1 MQKSKI
7 KNPRLASI
15 SGGQEKL
22 KNKIFKNFIF
32 LIIVLIFE
40 FWVFN
45 LICAASDIIFEATVD
60 KNKISFGGNIKLSLI
75 FHNTQDVPKPEL
87 PQMKN
92 VRIRYI
98 GPSAMMSMVN
108 GKTARSITYN
118 YIITPLKPGVLSLGP
133 FSVSYK
139 GKTYTS
145 GQITVE
151 VVRGSVTE
159 KKQAPQTPAKIKMDL
174 ENRIFVVMEI
184 EKEKLYLNEVVP
196 LTIKLYVNRLSLREI
211 QYPQFEHEGFSVG
224 EFEKP
229 RQYTQGLNGISYD
242 VVEFRTHIFAI
253 KPGELTLGPS
263 ELECNLIVREQR
275 VTRKSSIFDDFFGGD
290 AFDDFFGKYETYPLE
305 LKSKEI
311 SVTVLPLP
319 KEGRPENFS
328 GAVGNF
334 NFNLLIEPKAVEVG
348 DPMTLKMIVTGRGN
362 FDVMRCPASDLRE
375 DFKIYEPQVTL
386 KGNKKTFEQV
396 LIPKTEEIKEIPRTH
411 FSFFDPIKGTYQTIS
426 RGPLPIEVTKRKK
439 EEKAKIVESLEKR
452 VSFPEDEIL
461 GKDIVYIKELPGK
474 MKRKGVYLYKNRGFL
489 LLQLLPFLFLIS
501 VLTIYKR
508 SEKLKTDTRY
518 ARRLYASKKAREG
531 IKKAQRFL
539 SEEKRQEFYDAIFKT
554 LQEYLG
560 DKLHLPAGGITI
572 DVVDEILKPRGIDE
586 DTLSK
591 LRDIFKDCDMARY
604 APSEFGKSQMEVT
617 FKNIEEIL
625 RFLERHRL

>member
-1 MQKSKI
+1 MQ
-7 KNPRLASI
+7 
-15 SGGQEKL
+15 KL

-32 LIIVLIFE
+32 FIIILIFE
-40 FWVFN
+40 FWIFN
-45 LICAASDIIFEATVD
+45 SVCAASDIIFETAVD
-60 KNKISFGGNIKLSLI
+60 KNKISFGESIKLSLI
-75 FHNTQDVPKPEL
+75 FHNTQDAPKPEL

-92 VRIRYI
+92 VRVRYV
-98 GPSAMMSMVN
+98 GPSAMMSIVN
-108 GKTARSITYN
+108 GKTTRSITYN
-118 YIITPLKPGVLSLGP
+118 YMITPLKPGILPLGP

-145 GQITVE
+145 GKITVE
-151 VVRGSVTE
+151 VVRGPLAEE
-159 KKQAPQTPAKIKMDL
+159 KQPQVAPGKMKMNL
-174 ENRIFVVMEI
+174 GNRIFVVVEI

-196 LTIKLYVNRLSLREI
+196 LTIKLYVNRLSLKEI
-211 QYPQFEHEGFSVG
+211 QYPKFAHEGFSVG

-229 RQYTQGLNGISYD
+229 RQYTQGLNGIPYD

-263 ELECNLIVREQR
+263 ELGCNLIIRKQR
-275 VTRKSSIFDDFFGGD
+275 ATRKSSIFDDFFGGD

-305 LKSKEI
+305 LKSKEVF
-311 SVTVLPLP
+311 VTVLPLP

-334 NFNLLIEPKAVEVG
+334 NFNLLIDPKTVEVG

-362 FDVMRCPASDLRE
+362 FDVMRCPAPDLHE
-375 DFKIYEPQVTL
+375 NFKTYEPQVTF
-386 KGNKKTFEQV
+386 KGNKKTFEQI
-396 LIPKTEEIKEIPRTH
+396 LIPKTEEVKEIPRTH
-411 FSFFDPIKGTYQTIS
+411 FTFFDPMRGTYQTIS
-426 RGPLPIEVTKRKK
+426 RGPLPIKVTKRKK

-452 VSFPEDEIL
+452 ISFPADEIL

-474 MKRKGVYLYKNRGFL
+474 IKRKGLYLYKNRGFL

-508 SEKLKTDTRY
+508 SERLKTDTRY

-531 IKKAQRFL
+531 IKKAQQFL
-539 SEEKRQEFYDAIFKT
+539 NKKKRLEFYDAIFKT

-572 DVVDEILKPRGIDE
+572 DVVDKILKPRGIDE

-591 LRDIFKDCDMARY
+591 LKDIFKDCDMARY
-604 APSEFGKSQMEVT
+604 APSEFGRSQMEVT
-617 FKNIEEIL
+617 FKNMEEIL